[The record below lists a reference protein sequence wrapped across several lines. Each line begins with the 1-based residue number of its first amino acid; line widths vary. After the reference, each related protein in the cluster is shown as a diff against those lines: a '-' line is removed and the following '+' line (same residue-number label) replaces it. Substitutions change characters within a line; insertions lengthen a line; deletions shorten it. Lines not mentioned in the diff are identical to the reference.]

1 MRLYIKESDTASYKK
16 DMDNLTLSL
25 SSILNDVVN
34 DLNYIRYHF
43 EDDEGIDDTNFDKIS
58 SSEYDDM
65 IAKLKDYKQYSTYMR
80 NQISA
85 INKKFTDAI
94 E

>member
-1 MRLYIKESDTASYKK
+1 MKIFINESDTTSYKK

-58 SSEYDDM
+58 SSEYEDM
-65 IAKLKDYKQYSTYMR
+65 IAKLKDYKQYSAYMR